1 MKKITGVKR
10 SWDSYVSMKKHKCP
24 ECGSI
29 LETVDVSKVVD
40 PKSPDKDSVDFKMD
54 YNTYFVGPTKFISKE
69 FECPNCGKHLTVKEM
84 KEHEGLIKD
93 DHLTKEE
100 KKRRKEQNNVKA
112 VIFTVLTGIIVLI
125 IYFLVKTLTKI

>member
-1 MKKITGVKR
+1 MKKITGVKL

-54 YNTYFVGPTKFISKE
+54 YNTYFVGPTKFIFKE
-69 FECPNCGKHLTVKEM
+69 FECPNCGAKVTTYIKPIM
-84 KEHEGLIKD
+84 IKD
-93 DHLTKEE
+93 YDLKFKLFSHQEYEHLRFCSDSCKYDYVE
-100 KKRRKEQNNVKA
+100 KEQMKHFHECNLFK
-112 VIFTVLTGIIVLI
+112 GIQ
-125 IYFLVKTLTKI
+125 

>member
-1 MKKITGVKR
+1 MKKITGVKL

-84 KEHEGLIKD
+84 KEYEGLVD
-93 DHLTKEE
+93 TKMTSEE
-100 KKRRKEQNNVKA
+100 RKKLQEQKNAKTI
-112 VIFTVLTGIIVLI
+112 IFTVAIGIIVFV
-125 IYFLVKTLTKI
+125 IYAFIKFFS